1 MLINTLNE
9 VKQIQKQGADR
20 RKLDQDLQTLEHELK
35 ANVRG

>member
-1 MLINTLNE
+1 
-9 VKQIQKQGADR
+9 VKQIQKQGAEGR